1 MIQSIQPI
9 TAAKHTEQLTHQ
21 AQKLVAQ
28 TFYGT
33 LMKQMHDSPFKSQ
46 LMDGG
51 RGGAAFQPLMDQHL
65 IDRMAKASGNKAG
78 KLIRSVVRR
87 LDRNEG
93 LRKSAEGV
101 STTSPASGKDGRSL
115 NDGSSK
121 QNYLPTRPAMRQNR
135 VEPNPL
141 HDARFHVAPGLRA

>member
-51 RGGAAFQPLMDQHL
+51 RGGQAFQPLMDQHL
-65 IDRMAKASGNKAG
+65 IDRMAKASGRKAG

-87 LDRNEG
+87 LDRNDG
-93 LRKSAEGV
+93 LRKSADGV
-101 STTSPASGKDGRSL
+101 SSTSPASGNEGGSL
-115 NDGSSK
+115 NENS
-121 QNYLPTRPAMRQNR
+121 PRQNHLPAR
-135 VEPNPL
+135 PPISQNSAGQNPL